1 MVKTHLISGTQS
13 GVYKSPASAI
23 LKYYNTRTL
32 GVIMLPI
39 PGASKQQHGPDFQ
52 RYQRCSGVVHGVGGL
67 DSDNSDLEA
76 GNESGK
82 QQMEYRTYIRD
93 ITWGH
98 CCQSPCTT
106 GRPLYSLLLNNSL
119 KMQFTWSWETQ
130 QNKTTTNFKVFYTI
144 IYLHNLLMLT

>member
-39 PGASKQQHGPDFQ
+39 PEASKQQHGPDFQ

-76 GNESGK
+76 GKKVANSK
-82 QQMEYRTYIRD
+82 WSTKHIRD
-93 ITWGH
+93 NLGA
-98 CCQSPCTT
+98 
-106 GRPLYSLLLNNSL
+106 LLPKSTYHRKATL
-119 KMQFTWSWETQ
+119 QPAPE
-130 QNKTTTNFKVFYTI
+130 
-144 IYLHNLLMLT
+144 

>member
-39 PGASKQQHGPDFQ
+39 PEASKQQHGPDFQ
-52 RYQRCSGVVHGVGGL
+52 RYQCCSGVVHGVGGL

-76 GNESGK
+76 GKKSGK
-82 QQMEYRTYIRD
+82 QQMEYKTYKRQPGGIAA
-93 ITWGH
+93 
-98 CCQSPCTT
+98 
-106 GRPLYSLLLNNSL
+106 
-119 KMQFTWSWETQ
+119 
-130 QNKTTTNFKVFYTI
+130 KV
-144 IYLHNLLMLT
+144 HVP